1 MKIEFAATL
10 QGAGCIRLDD
20 DNSAVV
26 KLTCSGSEIA
36 NVVKLLTLQG
46 KTFSVSIST
55 PGEKAV
61 GAYRGDR

>member
-1 MKIEFAATL
+1 MTITFLATL

-26 KLTCSGSEIA
+26 KLTCPGSEIA

-46 KTFSVSIST
+46 QTFAVSIST
-55 PGEKAV
+55 PGKDVAS
-61 GAYRGDR
+61 RGVR

>member
-1 MKIEFAATL
+1 MKIDFRATL
-10 QGAGCIRLDD
+10 QGSGCIRLDD

-26 KLTCSGSEIA
+26 KLTCDGGQIA

-46 KTFSVSIST
+46 KTFQVSIST